1 VVGLEGEC
9 LSTTVVAFAEG
20 VAQGIV
26 IGAVGLACKL
36 QERVDRFTAASR
48 DVARR
53 VAAWENHGEQNE
65 PDYKPKTM
73 HNVKMSFFVLTH
85 DRDEDDG
92 DKNTYF
98 IVSLYSYRLIIY
110 DTILLSFYI

>member
-1 VVGLEGEC
+1 
-9 LSTTVVAFAEG
+9 
-20 VAQGIV
+20 
-26 IGAVGLACKL
+26 
-36 QERVDRFTAASR
+36 
-48 DVARR
+48 
-53 VAAWENHGEQNE
+53 
-65 PDYKPKTM
+65 
-73 HNVKMSFFVLTH
+73 MSFFVLTH